1 MFASRTFTI
10 LQLAPLVCLLFGALA
25 YAQFEVAPD
34 HFDSD
39 RTEPLRSTDAKNK
52 VKTARARDGEAVIEP
67 ASMRERQ
74 LNQRIAEQE
83 AVLAEYRARI
93 DAKAREMDAA
103 LQSLLRTG
111 NEAGEA
117 EALVIYQR
125 ELDNLQKALV
135 PAIHATEATLARLQA
150 EVATRPQVRT
160 SHRAKHRAL

>member
-1 MFASRTFTI
+1 MFASRTFNI

-52 VKTARARDGEAVIEP
+52 VKTAR
-67 ASMRERQ
+67 
-74 LNQRIAEQE
+74 
-83 AVLAEYRARI
+83 
-93 DAKAREMDAA
+93 AREMDAA

-150 EVATRPQVRT
+150 EVAAKPQLRI
-160 SHRAKHRAL
+160 SHP